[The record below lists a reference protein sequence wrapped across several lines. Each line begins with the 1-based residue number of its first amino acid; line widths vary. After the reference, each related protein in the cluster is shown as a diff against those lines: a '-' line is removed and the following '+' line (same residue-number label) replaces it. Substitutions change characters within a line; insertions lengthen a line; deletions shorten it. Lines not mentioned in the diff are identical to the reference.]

1 MEVWKAI
8 YNSYSENKLP
18 ISPLGGGENRSV
30 IEEFVDTLNPTSEQK
45 ERFEQLFGEFLCGI
59 EMRVFYAGF
68 KLAQRLDRE

>member
-8 YNSYSENKLP
+8 YDSYSENKLSV
-18 ISPLGGGENRSV
+18 SPLGGGENRSV

-45 ERFEQLFGEFLCGI
+45 ERFDQLFGEFLCET

-68 KLAQRLDRE
+68 KLAQRLDWE